1 MGGSASELHQIQRLS
16 KLGAGPEDDRER
28 VGPRH
33 LLPQREAGDLPH
45 SHCKQQTAPHLPE
58 RDRLLQYK
66 VSGYVIRCRQVLEP
80 GGSLQVYI
88 DVLSTCVFILKLL

>member
-1 MGGSASELHQIQRLS
+1 MYCIFFQGLFPESFSLPTMGGSAPELHQIQRLS

-28 VGPRH
+28 LGPRH

-66 VSGYVIRCRQVLEP
+66 VSGYVISCRQVLIHM
-80 GGSLQVYI
+80 Y
-88 DVLSTCVFILKLL
+88 

>member
-16 KLGAGPEDDRER
+16 KLGAGPEDDRKR
-28 VGPRH
+28 LGPRH

-45 SHCKQQTAPHLPE
+45 SHCKQQTTPHLPE

-66 VSGYVIRCRQVLEP
+66 AVDDSDMYDETSQ
-80 GGSLQVYI
+80 
-88 DVLSTCVFILKLL
+88 LSAG

>member
-1 MGGSASELHQIQRLS
+1 MYCIFFQGLFPESFSLPTMGGSAPELHQIQRLS

-28 VGPRH
+28 LGPRH

-45 SHCKQQTAPHLPE
+45 SHCKQQTTPHLPE

-66 VSGYVIRCRQVLEP
+66 VSGYVIRCRQVLI
-80 GGSLQVYI
+80 QMY
-88 DVLSTCVFILKLL
+88 